1 MTRRTLSFLLVFTAG
16 VIVGHVVTHVIDMRF
31 AHPSVVLAQ
40 TTHKPLT
47 ITHLFTGPDNQ
58 THAEEVELKFNPG
71 SPAEV
76 SKMMPITGAELHRTA
91 GGSVDDWHR
100 APRRQYVITLSGHG
114 EVEVTGGK
122 KISMGPGHIDLVE
135 DTTGKG
141 HITKV
146 LGAEDRVTLQLPLAD
161 QGAK

>member
-1 MTRRTLSFLLVFTAG
+1 MSRRILALLLTFTAG
-16 VIVGHVVTHVIDMRF
+16 AIVGHVAIPSIGSHF
-31 AHPSVVLAQ
+31 AGAGVVMAQ
-40 TTHKPLT
+40 THKPVM

-58 THAEEVELKFNPG
+58 THAEEIELKFTPG
-71 SPAEV
+71 KPAEV
-76 SKMMPITGAELHRTA
+76 AKMMQVTGAELHRTA

-122 KISMGPGHIDLVE
+122 KISMGPGHIDFVE

-141 HITKV
+141 HITRV
-146 LGAEDRVTLQLPLAD
+146 LGTDDRVTLQLPLAD
-161 QGAK
+161 QYGK